1 MKFDVSSI
9 SIFVSKTLQE
19 TSLGMPKLMTV
30 CRKFIRTFDELRNIV
45 ERNDRDAFYCDDISP
60 ATNESSSN
68 LLVKEKTLF
77 LYFKQGLMLVQTS
90 TTITTN
96 FIATI

>member
-9 SIFVSKTLQE
+9 SIFISKTLQE

-68 LLVKEKTLF
+68 LLVKEKTF

-90 TTITTN
+90 IMITTN
-96 FIATI
+96 FMATI